1 MTAQSSSWAT
11 DLKGGSIHLPLTS
24 HISLFCHSFFLSF
37 FVHLFSFFQFT
48 VGCNQDKL
56 MKDVIDLD
64 NEYMDAFYVRLNKI
78 IPGVDNW
85 RQLAAAFGILR
96 DIYNDFDPKEPTSPT
111 KQLFEWLFV
120 DRTELTLDQLC
131 SALKR
136 IKRNDLVEDVR
147 KCFEQCRSS
156 S

>member
-11 DLKGGSIHLPLTS
+11 DLKGGSIHLPLTP
-24 HISLFCHSFFLSF
+24 HISLFCHSFFWSF
-37 FVHLFSFFQFT
+37 FVYLFSFFQFT

-64 NEYMDAFYVRLNKI
+64 NEYMDAFYVCLNKI

-85 RQLAAAFGILR
+85 RQLATAFGIPC
-96 DIYNDFDPKEPTSPT
+96 DIYKDFDPKEPTSPT
-111 KQLFEWLFV
+111 KQLFEWLFA

-131 SALKR
+131 SALKC
-136 IKRNDLVEDVR
+136 IKRNDLVGDVR
-147 KCFEQCRSS
+147 KCFEQC
-156 S
+156 